1 MIELPASLLDQIR
14 RHGAEAYPEECCGGL
29 FGERRE
35 SAVRVC
41 RAEPV
46 PNRRPDRRGNRFSI
60 APEDY
65 LGLERLAEEAG
76 LSLVG
81 IYHSHPD
88 HPAAPS
94 DYDREHAFPFFHYLI
109 VAVEAGRP
117 RDVTCWVL
125 SEDRGVFEREPL
137 RSNDEE

>member
-1 MIELPASLLDQIR
+1 MIVPPSLLEKIR

-29 FGERRE
+29 LGERGE

-41 RAEPV
+41 RTEPV
-46 PNRRPDRRGNRFSI
+46 PNRRLNRRGSRFSI

-65 LGLERLAEEAG
+65 LCLERLAEEAG

-94 DYDREHAFPFFHYLI
+94 DYDREHALPFFHYLI

-125 SEDRGVFEREPL
+125 SEDRGVFEPEPL
-137 RSNDEE
+137 RSENQE

>member
-35 SAVRVC
+35 RAVRVC
-41 RAEPV
+41 RAERV

-65 LGLERLAEEAG
+65 LRLERLADEAG

-94 DYDREHAFPFFHYLI
+94 DYDREHALPFFHYLI

-117 RDVTCWVL
+117 QGITSWVL
-125 SEDRGVFEREPL
+125 SEDRGAFEREPL
-137 RSNDEE
+137 RSDDEE